1 MGNGIIR
8 RHQQQLPMVND
19 MQQRLR
25 EELAGIDSAGLR
37 RRLRQLDS
45 AQGVRI
51 NLEGRELLNFSS
63 NDYLGLANDPILKRA
78 ASKAIEEFGAGSGSA
93 RLICGSQSPHHQLEN
108 ALAAFKGTESAICFS
123 SGYATALGV
132 LPVVVGAGDTV
143 IIDKLVHASLI
154 DGVRLSGAKLRVFKH
169 NNLEDL
175 ERILQW
181 AARREGHI
189 LVITESVFS
198 MDGDLAPI
206 LNLVE
211 LKEKYGAWL
220 MVDEAHATGLFGK
233 GRRGLIEEFGVGD
246 RVDIQMGTL
255 GKALGSAGGYIC
267 GSQQLVDLLVNR
279 ARSFVF
285 SSAPVPAQA
294 AAAKAAVDWVQTSE
308 AEVARTRLWGLVDQ
322 LKNGFIQRGW
332 ELPVVR
338 SAILPLVI
346 GRESDAANLSDRLLA
361 EGVFVPAIRYPTV
374 ARGKARLRITVSA
387 AHSTEDVSQLLEVLG
402 DA

>member
-1 MGNGIIR
+1 
-8 RHQQQLPMVND
+8 MVND

-123 SGYATALGV
+123 SGYAAALGV
-132 LPVVVGAGDTV
+132 LPVVVGQGDTV
-143 IIDKLVHASLI
+143 VIDKLVHASLI

-267 GSQQLVDLLVNR
+267 GSQQLVDLLINR

-387 AHSTEDVSQLLEVLG
+387 AHSAEDVSQLLEALG
-402 DA
+402 NA

>member
-1 MGNGIIR
+1 
-8 RHQQQLPMVND
+8 MVND
-19 MQQRLR
+19 MQQRLC

-123 SGYATALGV
+123 SGYAAALGV
-132 LPVVVGAGDTV
+132 LPVVVGEGDTV
-143 IIDKLVHASLI
+143 VIDKLVHASLI

-220 MVDEAHATGLFGK
+220 MVDEAHATGIFGK

-267 GSQQLVDLLVNR
+267 GSQQLVDLLINR

-285 SSAPVPAQA
+285 STAPVPVQA
-294 AAAKAAVDWVQTSE
+294 AAAKAAVEWVQSE
-308 AEVARTRLWGLVDQ
+308 EGESKRTRLWGLVDQ
-322 LKNGFIQRGW
+322 LKNGLIQRGW
-332 ELPVVR
+332 QLPVVR

-346 GRESDAANLSDRLLA
+346 GDESDAKVLSERMLERGVLLP
-361 EGVFVPAIRYPTV
+361 VIRYPTV
-374 ARGKARLRITVSA
+374 ARGEARLRITVSA
-387 AHSTEDVSQLLEVLG
+387 AHSAEDVGQLLEVLG

>member
-1 MGNGIIR
+1 
-8 RHQQQLPMVND
+8 MVND

-123 SGYATALGV
+123 SGYAAALGV
-132 LPVVVGAGDTV
+132 LPVVVGQGDTV
-143 IIDKLVHASLI
+143 VIDKLVHASLI

-206 LNLVE
+206 LNLIE

-220 MVDEAHATGLFGK
+220 MVDEAHATGLFGN

-267 GSQQLVDLLVNR
+267 GSQQLVDLLINR

-346 GRESDAANLSDRLLA
+346 GRESDAENLSDRLLA

-387 AHSTEDVSQLLEVLG
+387 AHSPEDVSQLLEVLG

>member
-1 MGNGIIR
+1 MA
-8 RHQQQLPMVND
+8 ND
-19 MQQRLR
+19 MQQYLR

-93 RLICGSQSPHHQLEN
+93 RLICGSQSPHHQLEA
-108 ALAAFKGTESAICFS
+108 ALAEFKGTESAICFS
-123 SGYATALGV
+123 SGYAAALGV
-132 LPVVVGAGDTV
+132 LSAVMDEGDVVV
-143 IIDKLVHASLI
+143 IDKLVHASLI

-169 NNLEDL
+169 NDLEDL

-181 AARREGHI
+181 AARREGHT

-206 LNLVE
+206 LNLIE

-267 GSQQLVDLLVNR
+267 GSQQLVDLLINR

-285 SSAPVPAQA
+285 STAPVPAQA
-294 AAAKAAVDWVQTSE
+294 AAAKAAVDWVQTGE
-308 AEVARTRLWGLVDQ
+308 AEIARTRLWGLVDQ
-322 LKNGFIQRGW
+322 LKNGLIQSGW
-332 ELPVVR
+332 QLPVVR
-338 SAILPLVI
+338 SAILPLLI
-346 GRESDAANLSDRLLA
+346 GSESDAANLSDHLLEA
-361 EGVFVPAIRYPTV
+361 SVFVPVIRYPTV

-387 AHSTEDVSQLLEVLG
+387 AHSPEDVSQLLEALG
-402 DA
+402 NA

>member
-1 MGNGIIR
+1 
-8 RHQQQLPMVND
+8 MVND

-123 SGYATALGV
+123 SGYAAALGV
-132 LPVVVGAGDTV
+132 LPVVVCEGDTV
-143 IIDKLVHASLI
+143 VIDKLVHASLI

-181 AARREGHI
+181 ATRREGHT

-267 GSQQLVDLLVNR
+267 GSQQLVDLLINR

-387 AHSTEDVSQLLEVLG
+387 AHSPEDVSQLLEVLG

>member
-1 MGNGIIR
+1 
-8 RHQQQLPMVND
+8 MVND

-123 SGYATALGV
+123 SGYAAALGV
-132 LPVVVGAGDTV
+132 LPVVVGEGDTV
-143 IIDKLVHASLI
+143 VIDKLVHASLI

-267 GSQQLVDLLVNR
+267 GSQQLVDLLINR

-387 AHSTEDVSQLLEVLG
+387 AHSPEDVSQLLEVLG

>member
-1 MGNGIIR
+1 MA
-8 RHQQQLPMVND
+8 ND
-19 MQQRLR
+19 MQQYLR

-123 SGYATALGV
+123 SGYAAALGV
-132 LPVVVGAGDTV
+132 LSAVMDEGDVVV
-143 IIDKLVHASLI
+143 IDKLVHASLI

-169 NNLEDL
+169 NDLEDL

-181 AARREGHI
+181 AARREGHT

-206 LNLVE
+206 LNLIE

-233 GRRGLIEEFGVGD
+233 DRRGLIEEFGVGD

-267 GSQQLVDLLVNR
+267 GSQQLVDLLINR

-285 SSAPVPAQA
+285 STAPVPAQA
-294 AAAKAAVDWVQTSE
+294 AAAKAAVDWVQTGE
-308 AEVARTRLWGLVDQ
+308 AEIARTRLWALVDQ
-322 LKNGFIQRGW
+322 LKNGLIQRGW
-332 ELPVVR
+332 QLPVVR
-338 SAILPLVI
+338 SAILPLIV
-346 GRESDAANLSDRLLA
+346 GDESDATVLSERLLTT
-361 EGVFVPAIRYPTV
+361 GVFLPVVRYPTV
-374 ARGKARLRITVSA
+374 ARGEARLRITVSA
-387 AHSTEDVSQLLEVLG
+387 AHSAEDVSQLLEVLG

>member
-1 MGNGIIR
+1 MA
-8 RHQQQLPMVND
+8 ND
-19 MQQRLR
+19 MQQYLR

-123 SGYATALGV
+123 SGYAAALGV
-132 LPVVVGAGDTV
+132 LPVVVGEGDTV
-143 IIDKLVHASLI
+143 VIDKLVHASLI

-169 NNLEDL
+169 NDLEDL

-181 AARREGHI
+181 AARREGHT

-211 LKEKYGAWL
+211 LKEKCGAWL

-233 GRRGLIEEFGVGD
+233 DRRGLIEEFGVGD

-267 GSQQLVDLLVNR
+267 GSQQLVDLLINR

-285 SSAPVPAQA
+285 STAPVPAQA
-294 AAAKAAVDWVQTSE
+294 AAAKAAVDWMQTGE
-308 AEVARTRLWGLVDQ
+308 AEIARTRLWGLVDQ
-322 LKNGFIQRGW
+322 LKNGLIQRGW
-332 ELPVVR
+332 QLPVVR

-346 GRESDAANLSDRLLA
+346 GSESDAANLSDHLLA
-361 EGVFVPAIRYPTV
+361 AGVFVPVIRYPTV

-387 AHSTEDVSQLLEVLG
+387 AHSPEDVSQLLEALG

>member
-1 MGNGIIR
+1 MGNGVIL

-93 RLICGSQSPHHQLEN
+93 RLICGSQSPHHQLET
-108 ALAAFKGTESAICFS
+108 ALAEFKGTESVICYS
-123 SGYATALGV
+123 SGYAAALGV
-132 LPVVVGAGDTV
+132 LPAVVGEGDVVV
-143 IIDKLVHASLI
+143 IDKLVHASLI

-169 NNLEDL
+169 NDLEDL

-220 MVDEAHATGLFGK
+220 MVDEAHATGIFGK

-267 GSQQLVDLLVNR
+267 GSQQLVDLLINR

-285 SSAPVPAQA
+285 STAPVPVQA
-294 AAAKAAVDWVQTSE
+294 AAAKAAVEWVQSE
-308 AEVARTRLWGLVDQ
+308 EGESKRTRLWGLVDQ
-322 LKNGFIQRGW
+322 LKNGLIQRGW
-332 ELPVVR
+332 QLPVVR
-338 SAILPLVI
+338 SAILPLIV
-346 GRESDAANLSDRLLA
+346 GDESDGTVLSERLLTT
-361 EGVFVPAIRYPTV
+361 GVFLPVVRYPTV
-374 ARGKARLRITVSA
+374 GRGEARLRITVSA
-387 AHSTEDVSQLLEVLG
+387 AHSSEDVSQLLEALG
-402 DA
+402 NA

>member
-1 MGNGIIR
+1 
-8 RHQQQLPMVND
+8 MVND

-123 SGYATALGV
+123 SGYAAALGV
-132 LPVVVGAGDTV
+132 LPVVVGEGDTV
-143 IIDKLVHASLI
+143 VIDKLVHASLI

-267 GSQQLVDLLVNR
+267 GSQQLVDLLINR

-308 AEVARTRLWGLVDQ
+308 AEVARTCLWGLVDQ

-387 AHSTEDVSQLLEVLG
+387 AHSPEDVSQLLEVLG